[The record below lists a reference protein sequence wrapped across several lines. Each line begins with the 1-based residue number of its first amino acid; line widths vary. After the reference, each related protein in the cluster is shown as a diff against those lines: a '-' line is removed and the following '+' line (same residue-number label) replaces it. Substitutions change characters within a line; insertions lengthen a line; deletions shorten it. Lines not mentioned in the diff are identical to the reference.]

1 MRIVAIIPVRM
12 SSTRFPGKP
21 LVDILGLTMLEHVRI
36 RTQLSPVV
44 EDVLVAT
51 CDQIILEEVEK
62 SGGKAVMTS
71 HLHTRCTDRIAEAA
85 EKIDADIIINVQGD
99 EPLLYPEMFEP
110 LIAPLLEEDQLVCT
124 NMVSIIRNEEENFD
138 KNVVKVVCNLENN
151 IIYLS
156 REPIPSNQNN
166 QTGFIKRFKQLGLMA
181 FRKEF
186 LVNFTK
192 LEPTPLEMI
201 ESIDMLRVLEYGYLI
216 RMVESK
222 SDIVGVDT
230 PEDLERVRI
239 LMKNDSLFSSYFEKI

>member
-1 MRIVAIIPVRM
+1 
-12 SSTRFPGKP
+12 
-21 LVDILGLTMLEHVRI
+21 
-36 RTQLSPVV
+36 
-44 EDVLVAT
+44 
-51 CDQIILEEVEK
+51 
-62 SGGKAVMTS
+62 MTS

-99 EPLLYPEMFEP
+99 EPLLHPEMFEP
-110 LIAPLLEEDQLVCT
+110 LITPLLEEDKLVCT
-124 NMVSIIRNEEENFD
+124 NMVSLIRNEEENID

-156 REPIPSNQNN
+156 REPIPSNRNN
-166 QTGFIKRFKQLGLMA
+166 QTGVIKRFKQLGLMA